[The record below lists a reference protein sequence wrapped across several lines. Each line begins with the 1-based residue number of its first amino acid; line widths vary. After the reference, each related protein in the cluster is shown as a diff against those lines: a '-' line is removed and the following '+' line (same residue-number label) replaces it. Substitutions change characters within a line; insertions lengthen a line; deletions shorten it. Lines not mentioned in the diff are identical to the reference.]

1 MKISFS
7 FKIKKVIFFSLCFL
21 FVFTTCKKD
30 EDNVYVTAKANTN
43 QGALE
48 LRSPTLFSQSLI

>member
-1 MKISFS
+1 MKIPFS
-7 FKIKKVIFFSLCFL
+7 IKTKKAIFFSLCF
-21 FVFTTCKKD
+21 FVFTTCKKG
-30 EDNVYVTAKANTN
+30 EYNVYVTAKANTN

>member
-7 FKIKKVIFFSLCFL
+7 LKIKKTIFFSLCVL

-30 EDNVYVTAKANTN
+30 DDNVYVTATADST
-43 QGALE
+43 QGAVDFDSGE
-48 LRSPTLFSQSLI
+48 YTSA